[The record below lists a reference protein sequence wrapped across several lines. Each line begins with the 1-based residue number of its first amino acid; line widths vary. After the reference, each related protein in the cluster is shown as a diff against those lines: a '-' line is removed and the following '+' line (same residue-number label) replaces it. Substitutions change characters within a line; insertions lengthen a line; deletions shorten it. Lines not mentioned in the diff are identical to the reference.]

1 MNEATANKVCPKC
14 SGTGKFITT
23 GSTECPMCKGVGF
36 IDVLPDQMQGRWHN
50 YPPDHARQTTASVNG
65 FPKGY
70 GYDNKK
76 TLLDEFAIAAM
87 AAIISKSEHS
97 ISTTFE
103 AMEKINQTCGGAYE
117 YATAMMAERNRRDEM
132 GNVKE
137 ATEQ

>member
-1 MNEATANKVCPKC
+1 MTCRLCGGLGKGALRGMICPAC
-14 SGTGKFITT
+14 GGTGTT
-23 GSTECPMCKGVGF
+23 DNMSTPAE
-36 IDVLPDQMQGRWHN
+36 
-50 YPPDHARQTTASVNG
+50 
-65 FPKGY
+65 
-70 GYDNKK
+70 K

-117 YATAMMAERNRRDEM
+117 YAAAMMRERNRRDEM

-137 ATEQ
+137 TTE